1 MARAFPRLLG
11 DIGGTNSRWC
21 WELAQADYSPSII
34 YKTGDFTGPEAMLKE
49 LVQAHPHY
57 RLQAVG
63 MAVATPIMGDEVKL
77 TNANWHFS
85 IQALSQQIGAPVQVM
100 NDFAAQAYALA
111 RIPDQDMLAVGPQ
124 MEAPRAVK
132 LVLGPG
138 TGLGVAQLLPLCT
151 DSESC
156 WLALPGEGGHASFS
170 PNSAL
175 DIELLQFALQHWPHV
190 SWERIISGMGLELIY
205 AFLAQRSGNA
215 VKTLTAAEITASAEA
230 NKDCQAA
237 MHYFSSLLGNAAA
250 NYALI
255 TNSRGGI
262 YLAGGVL
269 QHFGQYFDQQAFR
282 NAFESKGRFAGW
294 LSAIPSY
301 IVQDPL
307 AAFKGISFY
316 LDEVA

>member
-21 WELAQADYSPSII
+21 WELAQADYGPQIHF
-34 YKTGDFTGPEAMLKE
+34 KTADFSGPDAMLKQILQE
-49 LVQAHPHY
+49 HPNY

-63 MAVATPIMGDEVKL
+63 MAVATPIMGDEIKL
-77 TNANWHFS
+77 TNANWRFS
-85 IQALSQQIGAPVQVM
+85 IRELSQQVGAPVQVM

-111 RIPDQDMLAVGPQ
+111 RIPDEQMLAIGPQ
-124 MEAPRAVK
+124 QDAPRAVK

-151 DSESC
+151 ESESC
-156 WLALPGEGGHASFS
+156 WLALPGEGGHCSFA
-170 PNSAL
+170 PNSEL
-175 DIELLQFALQHWPHV
+175 DVALLQFAWRQWPHV

-205 AFLAQRSGNA
+205 AFLAERSQNP
-215 VKTLTAAEITASAEA
+215 VTTLKAAEITRLAEQNA
-230 NKDCQAA
+230 DCRDSLQ
-237 MHYFSSLLGNAAA
+237 YFSRLLGNAAA

-255 TNSRGGI
+255 TNARGGV

-269 QHFGQYFDQQAFR
+269 RHFGTHFDHSAFR
-282 NAFESKGRFAGW
+282 AAFESKGRFASW
-294 LSAIPSY
+294 LNAIPTY
-301 IVQDPL
+301 LVQDPL